1 MAIVNFKI
9 AKQIII
15 YCEIFGSSE
24 ILQAHV
30 SLSQSK
36 AYHHTHLGELICGI
50 VQLVQKMF

>member
-50 VQLVQKMF
+50 VLLVQKMF